1 MKKFLSIIIFFV
13 ALTAALAETSMFY
26 NEFNEL
32 LPGMHVNAKNGL
44 NVYDEP
50 CLSGKK
56 MASLSHADYVLIRE
70 LGREETLD
78 GITAPWVKIVLYP
91 ENWKKPG
98 KEEFGWVFGGNLTPA
113 LPQFTNIPEVISEIQ
128 KRGKLYASF
137 FPSSFGKNYVA
148 SVYLSQETRW
158 QWTGYVNYFYTLE
171 RLYCESNQNKIAVAL
186 QDCMIFNKP
195 TEKNPYGTL
204 TAIKEGTRIKIEGI
218 TAYGVQ
224 SSTLYPIYSASE
236 ILSDGSTRY
245 LGEVRGIDITDER
258 CFSRVS
264 DGKGGKMTF
273 AYLRAVENDGGASTE
288 KRLNV
293 LEKRFFDLN
302 VSVPSGY
309 KMLYATFT
317 DSEGEKYNFQELAPD
332 ATWILRYPLNMEKP
346 VLILE
351 KKSGKY
357 GTARTSLYTLEYW
370 YSAWNHETRMN
381 YICGYE
387 YTNVGSEE
395 SGLGYHFF
403 QETKLATYE
412 FQKINGKVVK
422 NETLDFYQE
431 EYEPYKFHGYSGHDG
446 EPYIAHHL
454 VLKAGM
460 YVNPSYRL
468 KLRTS
473 PSLKGQKIG
482 TLAPGTL
489 LKIIEL
495 GEETEID
502 DEKSKWVKVQLV
514 NDDFF
519 IEGARVPAATT
530 GWLFGAY
537 LN

>member
-32 LPGMHVNAKNGL
+32 LPGMHVDAKDGL
-44 NVYDEP
+44 CVYGEP
-50 CLSGKK
+50 SLSGKK
-56 MASLSHADYVLIRE
+56 VASLFHADYVLIRE
-70 LGREETLD
+70 LGTEETID
-78 GITAPWVKIVLYP
+78 GVTAPWVKIVLYP
-91 ENWKKPG
+91 ENWKKAG
-98 KEEFGWVFGGNLTPA
+98 KEEYGWVFGANLTPA
-113 LPQFTNIPEVISEIQ
+113 LPQFTTIPKVISEIQ

-148 SVYLSQETRW
+148 SVYLSQETGW
-158 QWTGYVNYFYTLE
+158 QWTGYVNSYYTLE
-171 RLYCESNQNKIAVAL
+171 QLYCERNQNKIAVAL

-195 TEKNPYGTL
+195 TGKNPYGTL

-224 SSTLYPIYSASE
+224 SGTLYPIYTASE
-236 ILSDGSTRY
+236 ILSDGSTRH

-258 CFSRVS
+258 CFSSVS

-273 AYLRAVENDGGASTE
+273 AYLRAVENAGGASTE

-302 VSVPSGY
+302 VSVPYGY
-309 KMLYATFT
+309 KMIYATFT
-317 DSEGEKYNFQELAPD
+317 DSEGEKYNLQRLDPD

-346 VLILE
+346 VLMLE

-357 GTARTSLYTLEYW
+357 GTTRTNLYTLDYW
-370 YSAWNHETRMN
+370 HSTSHETREN

-403 QETKLATYE
+403 QERKLSTYE

-431 EYEPYKFHGYSGHDG
+431 EYDTYKFHGYSGHDG

-460 YVNPSYRL
+460 YVNPNYRL

-495 GEETEID
+495 GEEAEID
-502 DEKSKWVKVQLV
+502 GEKSKWVKVQLV
-514 NDDFF
+514 NNDFF
-519 IEGARVPAATT
+519 IEGIPALSTTT